1 MIFFIL
7 DACAIARIYFPD
19 IGTKNMLSIY
29 NYPNSKMLAPNF
41 AYSEAISALISTLNQ
56 RLIDQSQY
64 RLAYARLTSDFSTH
78 KIRATRISDAHIN
91 LSARLLEK
99 HKMQPGR
106 MRLSGADSIYLA
118 MALRLSMQIKRF
130 DGRVI
135 LVTSDGALYNSACD
149 ESSIETFHFWTC
161 NLGCGCGTTIIP
173 IKGDSNSCLSCGK
186 TCAICRIDLCPS
198 TYSPR
203 F

>member
-19 IGTKNMLSIY
+19 IGTKNRLSIY

-91 LSARLLEK
+91 LSARLLDK

-130 DGRVI
+130 NGRVI
-135 LVTSDGALYNSACD
+135 LVISDGALYNSACD
-149 ESSIETFHFWTC
+149 ESSIEPFHFWTC

-186 TCAICRIDLCPS
+186 TCAI
-198 TYSPR
+198 
-203 F
+203 